1 LKIDKTLAALT
12 KRVENLLSGCSPT
25 SKWDNN
31 DDSAKTSRP
40 SNWDMIN
47 AVIKENKGDSWFVP
61 DEQRYN
67 AWTCLAM
74 FTIGNIEL
82 RDFELERKFQ
92 DMRCARVEE
101 YDRKWEEALAKWD
114 IEYLNKHPS
123 KVTAPVYWVGW
134 TKEELDYY
142 ENEERFPILK
152 DKNYTPNW
160 RVYTSYNTD
169 NMKVNTIYNKE
180 KGSYTFVG

>member
-1 LKIDKTLAALT
+1 LKKIDKTISALI
-12 KRVENLLSGCSPT
+12 KRVNLLTGSSPV
-25 SKWDNN
+25 SKWDN
-31 DDSAKTSRP
+31 RP
-40 SNWDMIN
+40 ANGSPTTNSNWDMIN
-47 AVIKENKGDSWFVP
+47 EIIKENEGNSWFVP
-61 DEQRYN
+61 SEEKYN

-82 RDFELERKFQ
+82 RDFALERKFA
-92 DMRCARVEE
+92 DMRHARVKE

-123 KVTAPVYWVGW
+123 KATASVFWVGW

-160 RVYTSYNTD
+160 RVYASYNTD

-180 KGSYTFVG
+180 KGSYNFVG